1 LVRSSRGFTLIE
13 LLVGLGVLGI
23 LLGLAAPSMITMM
36 QNNRMASASNDLM
49 SDLAAARSEAA
60 RRGQRIVFCKNSG
73 DNVTCNAA
81 APWESGWLAFIDINS
96 NGALD
101 AGTDIMFRVRQP
113 LPAGITVTPAGGI
126 TNTLTAT
133 PIGLV
138 TPQGTFKLCDSRTGN
153 FGRLITVAATGRAS
167 SAATS
172 CP

>member
-1 LVRSSRGFTLIE
+1 MRSSRGFTLIE
-13 LLVGLGVLGI
+13 LLVSLAVLAV
-23 LLGLAAPSMITMM
+23 LLGLAAPSVITMM
-36 QNNRMASASNDLM
+36 QNNRMSSAANDLM

-73 DNVTCNAA
+73 DNATCNAA
-81 APWESGWLAFIDINS
+81 ASWQDGWLAFIDVNS

-101 AGTDIMFRVRQP
+101 AGTDVMFRVRQP
-113 LPAGITVTPAGGI
+113 LPTGITVTPAGGI

-167 SAATS
+167 SSSTS

>member
-1 LVRSSRGFTLIE
+1 MRLPRGFTLIE
-13 LLVGLGVLGI
+13 LLVGLAVLGI
-23 LLGLAAPSMITMM
+23 LLGLAAPSMVTMV
-36 QNNRMASASNDLM
+36 QNNRMSSAANDLM

-60 RRGQRIVFCKNSG
+60 KRGQRITFCKNSG
-73 DNVTCNAA
+73 DNATCNTAA
-81 APWESGWLAFIDINS
+81 AWQNGWLAFIDVNS

-101 AGTDIMFRVRQP
+101 SGTDIMFRVRQP
-113 LPAGITVTPAGGI
+113 LPTGITVAPGGGI

-153 FGRLITVAATGRAS
+153 FGRLITVAATGRAT
-167 SAATS
+167 SASTS

>member
-1 LVRSSRGFTLIE
+1 MRFSRGFTLIE
-13 LLVGLGVLGI
+13 LLIGLAVLAV

-36 QNNRMASASNDLM
+36 QNNRMSSAANDLM
-49 SDLAAARSEAA
+49 SDLAAARSESA
-60 RRGQRIVFCKNSG
+60 RRGQRIVFCKNAG
-73 DNVTCNAA
+73 DDATCNAA
-81 APWESGWLAFIDINS
+81 APWQNGWLAFIDVNS

-101 AGTDIMFRVRQP
+101 GGTDIMFRVRQP
-113 LPAGITVTPAGGI
+113 LPNGITVTPAGGI

-138 TPQGTFKLCDSRTGN
+138 TPQGTFKLCDNRTGN

-167 SAATS
+167 STSTS